1 MANCMNVKPLVPHAL
16 GGATTPPGQPHPPT
30 VGGNTNERLDKYRP
44 LTTTGGNTNWWFKTE
59 QNFLARA
66 ARQ

>member
-1 MANCMNVKPLVPHAL
+1 M
-16 GGATTPPGQPHPPT
+16 GGAETPPGQPHPPT

-59 QNFLARA
+59 QDFLARA